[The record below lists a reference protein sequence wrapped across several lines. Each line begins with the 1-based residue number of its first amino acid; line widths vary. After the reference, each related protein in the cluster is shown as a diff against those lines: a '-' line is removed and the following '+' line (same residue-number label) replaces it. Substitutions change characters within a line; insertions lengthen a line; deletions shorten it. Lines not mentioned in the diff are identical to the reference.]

1 MRPPARAPEV
11 AATAAASYLLLLYT
25 ALEKM
30 LALTREPRNQN
41 KCGACKPPILVR
53 VVGISCFAM
62 SMVGVNEQGE
72 AVTPVYTYADGRNQ
86 A

>member
-1 MRPPARAPEV
+1 MRPPASAP
-11 AATAAASYLLLLYT
+11 APAAAASCLLLLYF
-25 ALEKM
+25 ALEKV

-41 KCGACKPPILVR
+41 KCGACKPPIIVR